1 MNEYIKRSSSVHLL
15 LPIACDYMHVIGIC
29 YPQVR
34 RCAELAT
41 RGGDSTYRAVT
52 DRNLTS

>member
-1 MNEYIKRSSSVHLL
+1 MNEYIKRSSSSSNS
-15 LPIACDYMHVIGIC
+15 CDYMHVIGIC
-29 YPQVR
+29 YLQVR

-41 RGGDSTYRAVT
+41 GGGDSTYRAVT